1 MDFNLK
7 DYAIIP
13 VTDKEGN
20 IVIRIVYVCLRREY
34 SDWVVDKVY
43 GRQESSETWL
53 NFMQDIR
60 NIDRAKL
67 KIEKWQVT

>member
-67 KIEKWQVT
+67 KVEKWQVT

>member
-20 IVIRIVYVCLRREY
+20 IVIRIVYVCLKREY